1 MSDCP
6 SNGLLEQLA
15 VADRPGRAAM
25 ALPLS
30 WHHQGGPTQLVGSP
44 ADRSISTASAAMEQ
58 QMDQPATAAGQQLS
72 GDALMGPEQIAAASG
87 GDHKRANRGLAC
99 PEQMRDR
106 HENQLP

>member
-6 SNGLLEQLA
+6 SNGLLEQLP
-15 VADRPGRAAM
+15 VADRPCGPSM
-25 ALPLS
+25 ALPLG
-30 WHHQGGPTQLVGSP
+30 WNHQGRPTELVGSP

-72 GDALMGPEQIAAASG
+72 GDALMGPEQVAAACG

-99 PEQMRDR
+99 PEQMRDS

>member
-1 MSDCP
+1 VSESP
-6 SNGLLEQLA
+6 SNGLLEKLA
-15 VADRPGRAAM
+15 VADRPGGAAM

-30 WHHQGGPTQLVGSP
+30 WDHQGGPTQLVGSP
-44 ADRSISTASAAMEQ
+44 ADGGISTASAAMEQ

-72 GDALMGPEQIAAASG
+72 GDALMGPEQVAAACG

-99 PEQMRDR
+99 PEQMRDS

>member
-6 SNGLLEQLA
+6 SNGLLKKLP

-44 ADRSISTASAAMEQ
+44 ADRGISAASAAMEQ
-58 QMDQPATAAGQQLS
+58 QMDQPATTAGQQLS
-72 GDALMGPEQIAAASG
+72 GDPLMWPEQIAATTG

-99 PEQMRDR
+99 PE
-106 HENQLP
+106 